1 MTNDD
6 IKFKL
11 KGHESFYIREG
22 WLTKGIKNVNENPM
36 TFIDDNA
43 TETLGVGSNMVKAIR
58 YWLKASG
65 LTEEKKNKNGK
76 WQQFLTEDFGQL
88 IFNNDLYFED
98 IFSLWLVH
106 YKIAS
111 NRKLATSWYLFFND
125 ILVKE
130 LHKDD
135 LKEEM
140 IYALNRIT
148 NNATFS
154 EKSLHDDCDCII
166 KTYYTERKEKSD
178 PEDNKSCPLSELGLI
193 SIEKIGPNKEIILK
207 TKPAL
212 DKLNKLAVLYV
223 ILDNMKDNNS
233 ISIEHV
239 LNDNCNAGKILNLD
253 RNLLN
258 EYLDLLKNDNF
269 LRITRT
275 AGLDQIYIEDIQKDE
290 VIIEYYRQLKE

>member
-1 MTNDD
+1 MANENN
-6 IKFKL
+6 KFKL

-22 WLTKGIKNVNENPM
+22 WLTKGIRNVYNDSKV
-36 TFIDDNA
+36 FIDDDA
-43 TETLGVGSNMVKAIR
+43 TEKLGVGSNMVKAMR

-76 WQQFLTEDFGQL
+76 WEQFLTEDFGQL
-88 IFNNDLYFED
+88 IYDNDLYFED

-111 NRKLATSWYLFFND
+111 NKELATSWYLFFND
-125 ILVKE
+125 ILVNE
-130 LHKDD
+130 LYKDD

-140 IYALNRIT
+140 VYALNRFT
-148 NNATFS
+148 NNAIFS
-154 EKSLHDDCDCII
+154 EKSLYDDCDCII
-166 KTYYTERKEKSD
+166 KTYYTGKKEKID
-178 PEDNKSCPLSELGLI
+178 PEDNKVCPLSELGLI
-193 SIEKIGPNKEIILK
+193 FTEKVGPNKEIILK

-212 DKLNKLAVLYV
+212 DKLNKLVVLYI
-223 ILDNMKDNNS
+223 ILDNMADSKS

-239 LNDNCNAGKILNLD
+239 LNNKCNAGKILNLD

-258 EYLDLLKNDNF
+258 EYLDLLRNDNY
-269 LRITRT
+269 LKIIRT
-275 AGLDQIYIEDIQKDE
+275 AGLDQIYIENIKKDE